1 MNTDQIK
8 LIIYTSN
15 ETIKKEEE
23 EKQKLIE
30 REIKEQ
36 TGNICICNVSDIW
49 CVRCYG
55 EFDFFD

>member
-8 LIIYTSN
+8 LTISDSN
-15 ETIKKEEE
+15 ETIKKEE

-36 TGNICICNVSDIW
+36 TGVICICNVSDIW